1 VLFLNISVIV
11 VALNEVRTIE
21 ECLDSLLA
29 LDYADGEFEII
40 VVDGGST
47 DGTAEIVDKCQES
60 DPRVRLIP
68 EPRKGTSV
76 ARNTGFFNAKY
87 EYIAFTDADCVV
99 PTNWLQ
105 ILHDAFVEE
114 KAKDPK
120 VAAVGGV
127 TKTDEE
133 ESGRFVKA
141 LELTLNSSF
150 GSFSFSTTGKSY
162 FKRREVKDIPTL
174 NILLD
179 REIVAEVGAFDESLR
194 SEAEDAELCYKL
206 VKNGYKL
213 ISIPESS
220 VIHKYRS
227 EPGQWWKNMNRYG
240 RGRMRLMKRYPD
252 MINIFYILPIFF
264 FLSILMSP
272 ILAALSH
279 GYFVWPLPV
288 TLFFAL
294 PLLYFPLIALFSLFI
309 SSANKRKDLFFLITY
324 AFIITHL
331 GYSLGEIQG
340 LFRSTKDGGLSDK
353 APAP

>member
-1 VLFLNISVIV
+1 MIV
-11 VALNEVRTIE
+11 VALNEIETIK

-29 LDYADGEFEII
+29 LTYADGEYEVI
-40 VVDGGST
+40 VVDGGSR
-47 DGTAEIVDKCQES
+47 DGTADIVQEYERK
-60 DPRVRLIP
+60 DERVRLIT
-68 EPRKGTSV
+68 ELKKGTSA
-76 ARNTGFFNAKY
+76 ARNTGYRNANF

-99 PTNWLQ
+99 PVQWLQ
-105 ILHDAFVEE
+105 VLHDAFIEE
-114 KAKDPK
+114 RKRDPM

-127 TKTDEE
+127 TKTDEKV
-133 ESGRFVKA
+133 SGKFVKA

-150 GSFSFSTTGKSY
+150 GSFRFSTTGKSY

-179 REIVAEVGAFDESLR
+179 REIVREVGAFDESLR

-213 ISIPESS
+213 MSIPESS
-220 VIHKYRS
+220 VVHKYRAT
-227 EPGQWWKNMNRYG
+227 PKQWWKNMNRYG

-252 MINIFYILPIFF
+252 MINIFYILPMLF
-264 FLSILMSP
+264 FLSILASAP
-272 ILAALSH
+272 LIALSILH
-279 GYFVWPLPV
+279 FGWPLPV

-294 PLLYFPLIALFSLFI
+294 PLLYFPGISGFSLFI
-309 SSANKRKDLFFLITY
+309 AHANGRRDLFPRITL

-340 LFRSTKDGGLSDK
+340 LFIGKRDGGLSDK
-353 APAP
+353 TSGD